1 MSKIR
6 PKSMNIIYVHNAAVS
21 HIADKARLMPSFSS
35 IISVSLSTPYGE
47 E

>member
-1 MSKIR
+1 MD
-6 PKSMNIIYVHNAAVS
+6 MIYLHNAAVS

-35 IISVSLSTPYGE
+35 IISVSLLTLYGE